1 MKKVILFLIAILF
14 GFNLCACSSEEEI
27 CIVNDLNDM
36 TVQILRGK
44 EKGNFYE
51 NIHEIALERFNG
63 THFDMEKV
71 QYNRVYIDES
81 LTEQISFS
89 WSGEVTNMYCQFVKI
104 PRGTKEIW
112 ITPAWDAES
121 KPQKVIIG

>member
-1 MKKVILFLIAILF
+1 MKKVFAVLCLFVVSMM
-14 GFNLCACSSEEEI
+14 LCACSSEEEI

-36 TVQILRGK
+36 TIQILRGK
-44 EKGNFYE
+44 EKDNFYD
-51 NIHEIALERFNG
+51 NIHEIASKKFNG
-63 THFDMEKV
+63 TYFDMEKV

-81 LTEQISFS
+81 LTDQISFS
-89 WSGEVTNMYCQFVKI
+89 WSGTVTNMYCQFVKI

-121 KPQKVIIG
+121 KPQKVIIE

>member
-1 MKKVILFLIAILF
+1 MKKAFAVVCLFVVSLM
-14 GFNLCACSSEEEI
+14 LCACSGEEEI

-63 THFDMEKV
+63 TYFDMEKV

-89 WSGEVTNMYCQFVKI
+89 WSGAVTNMYCQFVKI

-121 KPQKVIIG
+121 KPQKVIIE

>member
-1 MKKVILFLIAILF
+1 MKKVFAVLCLFVVSMM
-14 GFNLCACSSEEEI
+14 LCACSSEEEI

-36 TVQILRGK
+36 TIQILRGK
-44 EKGNFYE
+44 EKDNFYD
-51 NIHEIALERFNG
+51 NIHEIASEKFNG
-63 THFDMEKV
+63 TYFDMEKV

-81 LTEQISFS
+81 LTDQISFS
-89 WSGEVTNMYCQFVKI
+89 WSGTVTNMYCQFVKI

-121 KPQKVIIG
+121 KPQKVIIE